1 MYNHDTQSN
10 RKLAIVLIFMY
21 LISISGFI
29 YLQIQEDMAGR
40 DIWMILVN
48 ALIVSIPLVLVFGAI
63 YILITAWREHKSTGQ
78 VNPRLAKIIR
88 WAPRV
93 ASIMIIFFLTLF
105 SLDVFDGSASWLE
118 MLGGFIMHNIPSII
132 LIVILL
138 FAWKRPL
145 VGFWAFLIFGVG
157 FSLFFVHDIQDAAN
171 LLSLFVLPFLLIS
184 GLFYIDWKWLRSR
197 ADESSL

>member
-1 MYNHDTQSN
+1 MDNHNPQSN
-10 RKLAIVLIFMY
+10 RTLAIVLIIMY

-29 YLQIQEDMAGR
+29 YLQIQEGMDGR

-118 MLGGFIMHNIPSII
+118 MLGGFIMHSLPSIV
-132 LIVILL
+132 LILL
-138 FAWKRPL
+138 LIFAWKRPL
-145 VGFWAFLIFGVG
+145 VGFWAFLIFGVLFG
-157 FSLFFVHDIQDAAN
+157 LRFVRDIYSITNMLFFV
-171 LLSLFVLPFLLIS
+171 FPFLLIS
-184 GLFYIDWKWLRSR
+184 GLFYIDWKWLSPPVEVN
-197 ADESSL
+197 AG

>member
-1 MYNHDTQSN
+1 MDNHNAQSN
-10 RKLAIVLIFMY
+10 RTLAIVLIIMY

-118 MLGGFIMHNIPSII
+118 MLGGFIMHSLPSIV
-132 LIVILL
+132 LILL
-138 FAWKRPL
+138 LIFAWKRPL
-145 VGFWAFLIFGVG
+145 VGFWAFLIFGVLFG
-157 FSLFFVHDIQDAAN
+157 LRFVRDIYSITNMLFFV
-171 LLSLFVLPFLLIS
+171 FPFLLIS
-184 GLFYIDWKWLRSR
+184 GLFYIDWKWLSPPVEVN
-197 ADESSL
+197 AG

>member
-1 MYNHDTQSN
+1 MDNHKPQSN
-10 RKLAIVLIFMY
+10 RTLAIVLIIMY
-21 LISISGFI
+21 LISIIGFI

-93 ASIMIIFFLTLF
+93 ASIIIIFFLTLF
-105 SLDVFDGSASWLE
+105 SLDVFDGSASWVE
-118 MLGGFIMHNIPSII
+118 MLGGFIMHSLPSIV
-132 LIVILL
+132 LILL
-138 FAWKRPL
+138 LIFAWKRPL
-145 VGFWAFLIFGVG
+145 VGFWAFLIFGVLFG
-157 FSLFFVHDIQDAAN
+157 LRFVRDIYSISNMLFFV
-171 LLSLFVLPFLLIS
+171 FPFLLIS
-184 GLFYIDWKWLRSR
+184 GLFYMDWKWLDQPVEVN
-197 ADESSL
+197 AG

>member
-1 MYNHDTQSN
+1 MDNHNAQSN
-10 RKLAIVLIFMY
+10 RTLAIVLIIMY

-63 YILITAWREHKSTGQ
+63 YILITAWQEHKSTGQ

-118 MLGGFIMHNIPSII
+118 MLGGFIMHSLPSIV
-132 LIVILL
+132 LILL
-138 FAWKRPL
+138 LIFAWKRPL
-145 VGFWAFLIFGVG
+145 VGFWAFLIFGVLFG
-157 FSLFFVHDIQDAAN
+157 LRFVRDIYSITNMLFFV
-171 LLSLFVLPFLLIS
+171 FPFLLIS
-184 GLFYIDWKWLRSR
+184 GLFYIDWKWLSPPVEVN
-197 ADESSL
+197 AG

>member
-1 MYNHDTQSN
+1 MDNHNAQSN
-10 RKLAIVLIFMY
+10 RTLAIVLIIMY

-118 MLGGFIMHNIPSII
+118 MLGGFIMHSLPSIV
-132 LIVILL
+132 LILL
-138 FAWKRPL
+138 LIFAWKRQL
-145 VGFWAFLIFGVG
+145 VGFWAFLIFGVLFG
-157 FSLFFVHDIQDAAN
+157 LRFVRDIYSITNMLFFV
-171 LLSLFVLPFLLIS
+171 FPFLLIS
-184 GLFYIDWKWLRSR
+184 GLFYIDWKWLSPPVEVN
-197 ADESSL
+197 AG